1 MQYEDSTPPALPPP
15 DHPAG
20 GSQPSVLRGL
30 CLYSLG
36 LQGLGC
42 IGVGFRDVKDF
53 SLSAGMVVQLTSK
66 RQDGLW
72 FVIDDL
78 ENV

>member
-1 MQYEDSTPPALPPP
+1 M
-15 DHPAG
+15 
-20 GSQPSVLRGL
+20 
-30 CLYSLG
+30 
-36 LQGLGC
+36 GC